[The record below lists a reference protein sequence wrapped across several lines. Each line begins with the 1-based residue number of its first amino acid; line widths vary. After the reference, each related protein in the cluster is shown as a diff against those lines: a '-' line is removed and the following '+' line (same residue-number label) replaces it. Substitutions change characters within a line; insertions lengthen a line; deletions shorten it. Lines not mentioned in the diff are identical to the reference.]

1 MVNNSNHKV
10 INKFIFLSIYLYF
23 LIISFLIIP
32 VGDDFF
38 WWGKPGHFLLTHNF
52 FSTNLEFGGSSNGRY
67 LGNLLEITMMHS
79 EILAAVIYASIITL
93 FIWCIWQLAG
103 KHLSLVAALSFFTII
118 QIGHIQSVFLWFAG
132 FINYLPPVVLM
143 LTYLV
148 LLERYIRTDKQNL
161 PIINFF
167 LALAGGLFIE
177 HMTLYQIFVG
187 LSSLALLLYL
197 KKTVRPALWYLTGAI
212 ISAIIMFSNQSYYHT
227 TNEYREVTFN
237 LDKYLSNFIQITH
250 FWIIT
255 FNYVVIV
262 TICLAIILI
271 SWRKFSKT
279 TKWYL
284 ILPASGFIIYYLWI
298 NIYLQ
303 NNFKIN
309 YANYQIKHLEPN
321 LAIVDSWVSLL
332 FLIYL
337 FGATFFI
344 FKGINNLKVQFCL
357 FSTIALC
364 VPFFFITSP
373 IFVREYFS
381 SLVFFFIVG
390 IIYLN
395 KALTYYPALFKGVKR
410 LLWLIVISSY
420 GLVMSMMIANYQTN
434 LKRVDDHDF
443 LRESKTLKQKVP
455 YPNYVA
461 LNDMLIMQSP
471 EYWHNRL
478 NYQFNDYFYNKQY
491 K

>member
-1 MVNNSNHKV
+1 MADNSIHKV
-10 INKFIFLSIYLYF
+10 INKFIFAIIYLYF
-23 LIISFLIIP
+23 FIISFLIIP

-52 FSTNLEFGGSSNGRY
+52 FSTNPEFGGSSNGRY
-67 LGNLLEITMMHS
+67 LGNFLEISMMHS
-79 EILAAVIYASIITL
+79 EILMAIIYASVITL

-118 QIGHIQSVFLWFAG
+118 QIGHIQSVFLWLAG
-132 FINYLPPVVLM
+132 FVNYLPPVALM

-148 LLERYIRTDKQNL
+148 WLERYIRHNYHKL
-161 PIINFF
+161 RIINFF

-187 LSSLALLLYL
+187 LSSIALLFYL
-197 KKTVRPALWYLTGAI
+197 KKSVRPALWYLTGAI
-212 ISAIIMFSNQSYYHT
+212 ISAAIMFSNQSYYHT

-237 LDKYLSNFIQITH
+237 LDKYLSNFIRITH

-255 FNYVVIV
+255 CNFVIII
-262 TICLAIILI
+262 TICFSIILI
-271 SWRKFSKT
+271 SWRKFSKI
-279 TKWYL
+279 TKWSL
-284 ILPASGFIIYYLWI
+284 ILPAGGFIIYYLWI

-303 NNFKIN
+303 NNYKIN
-309 YANYQIKHLEPN
+309 YSTYQFKHMDPT
-321 LAIVDSWVSLL
+321 LAIIDTWVGIALL
-332 FLIYL
+332 IFL

-357 FSTIALC
+357 FSSIALC
-364 VPFFFITSP
+364 VPFFFIGSP
-373 IFVREYFS
+373 VFVREYFS

-395 KALTYYPALFKGVKR
+395 KALVYYPGFFRNINR
-410 LLWLIVISSY
+410 LLWIIVISSY
-420 GLVMSMMIANYQTN
+420 GLVMSMMITNFQVN
-434 LKRVDDHDF
+434 LKRVDNNEF
-443 LRESKTLKQKVP
+443 LRESEVLKQKVP

-478 NYQFNDYFYNKQY
+478 NYEFNDYFYNKQY